1 MVYSLNLLKTWA
13 QCDLVLAMA
22 AEKRKTLVFRD
33 TEGDFRTDNTG
44 KTATDLTNELTSL
57 NAYITAMTPVVAG
70 LPESKERTESTD
82 ELRKKTD
89 RRDELV
95 SRQGKAGGEKL
106 VERELGQA
114 LLEPQLPIID
124 DLVAQVTA
132 HRATLSA

>member
-1 MVYSLNLLKTWA
+1 MVYSLSYLKTWA
-13 QCDLVLAMA
+13 QCDFVLDLA

-33 TEGDFRTDNTG
+33 TESDFRTDNTS
-44 KTATDLTNELTSL
+44 KTATNLSNELTGL
-57 NAYITAMTPVVAG
+57 NTYITAMTPVIPTMVG
-70 LPESKERTESTD
+70 KERTEAED

-114 LLEPQLPIID
+114 LLEPQLPVID
-124 DLVAQVTA
+124 DFIAQVTA

>member
-1 MVYSLNLLKTWA
+1 MVYSLSLLKTWA
-13 QCDLVLAMA
+13 QCDFVLDLA
-22 AEKRKTLVFRD
+22 AEKRKTLVFQD
-33 TEGDFRTDNTG
+33 TEGDYRTDNTS
-44 KTATDLTNELTSL
+44 KVATGLSNELTSL
-57 NAYITAMTPVVAG
+57 NSYITAMTPVVAG
-70 LPESKERTESTD
+70 LAAGKGRTEATD

-106 VERELGQA
+106 VARELGQA
-114 LLEPQLPIID
+114 LLDPQLPIID

>member
-1 MVYSLNLLKTWA
+1 
-13 QCDLVLAMA
+13 MA

-33 TEGDFRTDNTG
+33 TEGDFHTDNTG
-44 KTATDLTNELTSL
+44 KTATSLTNELTSL

-70 LPESKERTESTD
+70 LPESKERTDSID

-95 SRQGKAGGEKL
+95 SRQGKVGGEKL
-106 VERELGQA
+106 VELELGQA
-114 LLEPQLPIID
+114 LLEPQLPVID